1 MRNDVKTRHSY
12 RTVSVPRSVISA
24 LTEHLKDR
32 SAAPDSFVF
41 PAPGGNPMV
50 PMSRE
55 QFYKVAWRPAVK
67 AAELPAGTRLHDLRH
82 TYASALIAAGKDPK
96 TVAIRLGDTVGV
108 TMSTYAHLFPEE
120 DEDTRVVVGDFLVRA
135 LNVPSGAGAP
145 SSP

>member
-12 RTVSVPRSVISA
+12 RTVPVPRSVISA
-24 LTEHLKDR
+24 LTEHLKDH

-67 AAELPAGTRLHDLRH
+67 AAELPAGARLHDLRH
-82 TYASALIAAGKDPK
+82 TYASVLIAAGKDPK
-96 TVAIRLGDTVGV
+96 TVASRLGDTVGV
-108 TMSTYAHLFPEE
+108 TMTTYPHLFPEE
-120 DEDTRVVVGDFLVRA
+120 DEDTRVMVGDFLVRA